1 MKKFFFLFFLISLHT
16 FSQKTKPIYG
26 TLIDSI
32 SPVLDANILNKNSKI
47 GTNSNTKGEFKIYA
61 QIGDTIVFSSIQ
73 HQTKEFIVSERSF
86 VSFNFKIN
94 LKLKTYELDEFE
106 LKKHNLL
113 GVLALDVSQVK
124 IGENEINAVTL
135 GLPNAGIPKLKP
147 IDRKIYTASTSNGLV
162 PLDLILNTLNGT
174 IKNLKNQ
181 KKIIEDNEDVE
192 ELYSEYK
199 FNLGT
204 DFKIGKEDEYRF
216 LYFCRSDST
225 FKIERSKNKFEFIN
239 FMKKKAIEFNK
250 IKNE

>member
-1 MKKFFFLFFLISLHT
+1 MKKFFLLFFIISLNT

-32 SPVLDANILNKNSKI
+32 NPVLDANILNKSSKI
-47 GTNSNTKGEFKIYA
+47 GTNLNTKGEFKIYA
-61 QIGDTIVFSSIQ
+61 KIGDTLVFSSIQ

-124 IGENEINAVTL
+124 NEENEINAVTL

-174 IKNLKNQ
+174 IKKLKNQ
-181 KKIIEDNEDVE
+181 KKIIEDNKDVE
-192 ELYSEYK
+192 ALYSEYK

-204 DFKIGKEDEYRF
+204 DFKIAKEDEYRF
-216 LYFCRSDST
+216 LYFCRSDAT
-225 FKIERSKNKFEFIN
+225 FTAQRSKNKFEFIN
-239 FMKKKAIEFNK
+239 FLKVKANEFNQLK
-250 IKNE
+250 KE

>member
-1 MKKFFFLFFLISLHT
+1 MKKFVFLFFLISLNT

-26 TLIDSI
+26 TVIDSI
-32 SPVLDANILNKNSKI
+32 SPVLDANIINKNSKI

-73 HQTKEFIVSERSF
+73 HQTKEFIVSDRSF

-94 LKLKTYELDEFE
+94 LKLK
-106 LKKHNLL
+106 N
-113 GVLALDVSQVK
+113 
-124 IGENEINAVTL
+124 GENEINAVTL

-162 PLDLILNTLNGT
+162 SLDLILNTLNGT

-192 ELYSEYK
+192 ELYGEYK

-239 FMKKKAIEFNK
+239 FMKKKAIQFNK